1 MKADKSTREKILN
14 QPQYWVEAIN
24 GYLYN
29 AIAEFMEAN
38 SMNRTQLAEHLGITK
53 GRVSQILN
61 DGEVNFSIEK
71 IVEMALKIGKFPVF
85 ELEDKSNYL
94 EQEKSNVVDFKISYN
109 SFQFVPVPKLEQSKD
124 SKVVPIH
131 KNFTQDFKFANY

>member
-24 GYLYN
+24 EYLYN

-61 DGEVNFSIEK
+61 DGEVNFSIE
-71 IVEMALKIGKFPVF
+71 
-85 ELEDKSNYL
+85 
-94 EQEKSNVVDFKISYN
+94 
-109 SFQFVPVPKLEQSKD
+109 
-124 SKVVPIH
+124 
-131 KNFTQDFKFANY
+131 